1 MKRSVPVGTGVC
13 VTTHGGYDGSSNTNV
28 LGTYRSLR
36 IGVVIL
42 VLMLFASVFIQAAS
56 AGWCL
61 QSSISAYFFT
71 DAHTIFI
78 AVLCALG
85 TLLLVYKGSS
95 DTEDVLYDFAG
106 FWAFLVATVPT
117 GWPTNLGS
125 GGGRMRGLCGGPGLP
140 PDYNAGHAIG
150 NNVSVVFVGALLVLV
165 ASVSF
170 ASGAFGGSWT
180 PVGTLARIVGG
191 VVTAILAFTFVFTPH
206 WFERHGHS
214 IAAVAMFSFVV
225 LAVWANAVLSE
236 SDKYVFGYRIIG
248 ISMAATLIAVLV
260 LSMTLHWTLWV
271 LVAEV
276 VLVLEFAA
284 FWVIQTVELWNTVH
298 RPGGHRA
305 LI

>member
-1 MKRSVPVGTGVC
+1 MTGNGDGDGFPVAA
-13 VTTHGGYDGSSNTNV
+13 V

-42 VLMLFASVFIQAAS
+42 VLMLFVSVFIQVAS

-71 DAHTIFI
+71 DVHTVFI

-106 FWAFLVATVPT
+106 LWAFVVATVPT
-117 GWPTNLGS
+117 GWPTNLGPD

-140 PDYNAGHAIG
+140 LDYNAGHAIG
-150 NNVSVVFVGALLVLV
+150 NNVSSVVVGALLVLV

-170 ASGAFGGSWT
+170 ASGAFGASWT

-191 VVTAILAFTFVFTPH
+191 IVTAVLAYTFVFTPH

-214 IAAVAMFSFVV
+214 LAAVAMFAFVI
-225 LAVWANAVLSE
+225 LAIWADAVLSE
-236 SDKYVFGYRIIG
+236 SDRYVLAYRIVG
-248 ISMAATLIAVLV
+248 IVMLATLIAVLV
-260 LSMTLHWTLWV
+260 LSATVEWTLFV
-271 LVAEV
+271 LVAEAA
-276 VLVLEFAA
+276 LILEFAA
-284 FWVIQTVELWNTVH
+284 FWAIQTAELWNTVC
-298 RPGGHRA
+298 RPSGHQE